1 MLKYEDLIEILE
13 TIEFTIKNYDVMKK
27 WYEKQD
33 FKGTSFEKF
42 ESLDYY
48 RGKRD
53 ILKEILGME
62 RV

>member
-1 MLKYEDLIEILE
+1 MLKHEDLIEILE
-13 TIEFTIKNYDVMKK
+13 AIELTIKSYDVMKE

-42 ESLDYY
+42 ESLDYQ

-53 ILKEILGME
+53 MLKEILGME
-62 RV
+62 RE